1 MGMSEYI
8 KDIRAKVGHSL
19 LQMPSVTILAFDK
32 SGSLLLVKNRDTN
45 LWVVPGGAIEPCEA
59 PSDAAVREMWE
70 ETGLIVELEEILG
83 VYGGSEFVVEYSN
96 GDKTSYVMIVF
107 KSRVVSGKLSPM
119 DDESTNA
126 AFFPLSEIVKLDTQ
140 PWVPI
145 VISNIIKNKKQ
156 AYFKPPIWK
165 P

>member
-19 LQMPSVTILAFDK
+19 IQMPSVTILSFDK
-32 SGSLLLVKNRDTN
+32 NGSVLLIKNRDTN
-45 LWVVPGGAIEPCEA
+45 LWVAPGGAIEPCET

-70 ETGLIVELEEILG
+70 ETGLIVELDEILG
-83 VYGGSEFVVEYSN
+83 IYGGPEFVVQYSN

-107 KSRVVSGKLSPM
+107 KSRVVGGKLSPV
-119 DDESTNA
+119 DDESTDA
-126 AFFPLSEIVKLDTQ
+126 AFFPLAEIMDLDTQ
-140 PWVPI
+140 PCVNV
-145 VISNIIKNKKQ
+145 VISDIIKNKKQ
-156 AYFKPPIWK
+156 TYFKPPVWK